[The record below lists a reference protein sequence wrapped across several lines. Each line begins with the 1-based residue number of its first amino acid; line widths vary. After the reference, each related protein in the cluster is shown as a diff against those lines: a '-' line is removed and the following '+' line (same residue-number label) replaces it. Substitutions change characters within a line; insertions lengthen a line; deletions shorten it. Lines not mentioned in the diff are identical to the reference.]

1 MKKFN
6 YIKLN
11 KSKKIR
17 YLKHNQINRDYI
29 VFLHGF
35 MSDLEGKKPKA
46 FYNFAKKNNLGFEC
60 LQVISD
66 WIIDHTISSFL
77 SNIVILCSWRL

>member
-1 MKKFN
+1 MTNFN
-6 YIKLN
+6 YLILN

-17 YLKHNQINRDYI
+17 YLKHNQKSSDYI

-46 FYNFAKKNNLGFEC
+46 FYNFAKK
-60 LQVISD
+60 ISLVSL
-66 WIIDHTISSFL
+66 H
-77 SNIVILCSWRL
+77 